1 MTVKEFLKK
10 VREQDLLLRTY
21 EQELEDLKRRAY
33 SISSPSLGDKVQ
45 SNHIGSLDEIVE
57 KLELQ
62 GNKVNREWDKLIEMR
77 DQAREMISTIET
89 TDCKTV
95 LYRRYILC
103 EEWEQIAVKMCFDLR
118 YVYKLH
124 GKGLKEIEKRTLKD
138 TKRH

>member
-21 EQELEDLKRRAY
+21 EQELSDLKRRAY
-33 SISSPSLGDKVQ
+33 SISSPSLGDRIQ

-62 GNKVNREWDKLIEMR
+62 AQKVNKEWDKLIDMKEEAKRMI
-77 DQAREMISTIET
+77 ARIEAT
-89 TDCKTV
+89 NSRVV

-103 EEWEQIAVKMCFDLR
+103 EEWEKIAVNMNFELR
-118 YVYKLH
+118 YVHKLH
-124 GKGLKEIEKRTLKD
+124 GKGLEEIEKRTLKD
-138 TKRH
+138 I